1 MNSKESQVIFKFSTI
16 QTYSYIGVGNH
27 KSNLVHILYSYFSSN
42 AKQPKNLVKRS
53 YIISTHI
60 LRDMHYIYIYYTLM
74 LVMYRVSEIEP
85 FRPEINAR
93 NELNNMANFF
103 PIYYPLGFPLRKII
117 IKLPKFCKIRRKD
130 LFELHSTQL
139 LKTMSIPNSHTQ
151 CHDITVYFFF

>member
-60 LRDMHYIYIYYTLM
+60 LRDMHYIYILYTH
-74 LVMYRVSEIEP
+74 VSDVSSLWNRAFPTWNQCKKWVEQHS
-85 FRPEINAR
+85 FSA
-93 NELNNMANFF
+93 FF
-103 PIYYPLGFPLRKII
+103 CHISKTFFLSIIHWAFHLENKIT
-117 IKLPKFCKIRRKD
+117 KI
-130 LFELHSTQL
+130 L
-139 LKTMSIPNSHTQ
+139 
-151 CHDITVYFFF
+151 